1 MNSTLENATLSN
13 IYHFDLETYHRLS
26 YSGYLPRNLELLEG
40 LIIQKTTISPLHA
53 KIVNKLR
60 RLIERNLPTGI
71 ILRQESPLSI
81 SELNSEPEPDLAI
94 IKGSEDDYTEM
105 HPNTALWVI
114 EISNSSLHLD
124 RKKINSYAKAGIP
137 VYWIIDLVNNQIEVY
152 SNLSHWEYLD
162 KKNYSKQDNVD
173 LPVIG
178 GQITLGEL
186 L

>member
-40 LIIQKTTISPLHA
+40 LIIQKMTISPLHA

-81 SELNSEPEPDLAI
+81 PEMNSEPQPDLAI
-94 IKGSEDDYTEM
+94 IKGSEDDYTES

-114 EISNSSLHLD
+114 EISNSTLNLD

-152 SNLSHWEYLD
+152 SNLSQGQYLEN
-162 KKNYSKQDNVD
+162 KSYGIQDNVD
-173 LPVIG
+173 LPVLDGEIM
-178 GQITLGEL
+178 LSEL

>member
-1 MNSTLENATLSN
+1 M
-13 IYHFDLETYHRLS
+13 
-26 YSGYLPRNLELLEG
+26 
-40 LIIQKTTISPLHA
+40 TISPLHA

-81 SELNSEPEPDLAI
+81 PEMNSEPEPDLAI
-94 IKGSEDDYTEM
+94 IKGSEDDYTES

-114 EISNSSLHLD
+114 EISNSTLNLD

-152 SNLSHWEYLD
+152 SNLSQGQYLEN
-162 KKNYSKQDNVD
+162 KSYGAQDNPISID
-173 LPVIG
+173 NSAN
-178 GQITLGEL
+178 
-186 L
+186 